1 MKQDL
6 GGTQLVRKVETEK
19 YGYWSLKKG
28 LEKTNFRFDTVRK
41 EFGR

>member
-6 GGTQLVRKVETEK
+6 GGAQLVRKVETEK
-19 YGYWSLKKG
+19 YGYWNLKKG
-28 LEKTNFRFDTVRK
+28 LEKTNFRFDTVKK